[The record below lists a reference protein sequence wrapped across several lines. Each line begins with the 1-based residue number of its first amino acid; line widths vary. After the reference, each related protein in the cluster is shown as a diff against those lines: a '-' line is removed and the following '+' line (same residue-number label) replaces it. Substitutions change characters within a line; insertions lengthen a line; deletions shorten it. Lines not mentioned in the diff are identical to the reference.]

1 MKPHGSRWHPGG
13 GSWRPPVQAPPLNPP
28 PPLAPRGGIFGG
40 RRRPSAKRTVTPRE
54 AAHRL
59 WPDKVAENPKDD
71 KLPAKTPGQ
80 VMDDL
85 LRGSRHK
92 PINTDRDPL
101 Q

>member
-1 MKPHGSRWHPGG
+1 MTAR
-13 GSWRPPVQAPPLNPP
+13 Q
-28 PPLAPRGGIFGG
+28 
-40 RRRPSAKRTVTPRE
+40 

-59 WPDKVAENPKDD
+59 WPEKVGADPKDD
-71 KLPAKTPGQ
+71 KKPAKTPGQ